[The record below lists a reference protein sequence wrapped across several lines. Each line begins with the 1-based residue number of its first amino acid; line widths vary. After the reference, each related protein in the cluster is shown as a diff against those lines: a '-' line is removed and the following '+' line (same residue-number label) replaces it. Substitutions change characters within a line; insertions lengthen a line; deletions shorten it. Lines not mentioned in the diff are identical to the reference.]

1 MTLEERG
8 ALGYPAR
15 TMTLVPAAVRD
26 VTSRLFVVFLLSVA
40 VVGHADERP
49 VLHVGGTTAS
59 VRVDGVL
66 DEAAWN
72 DAPEVTAF
80 RLMSPREGQ
89 TPSESTSVR
98 VLRTADRLVFAIRCE
113 ARRAPHAGLAPRDQA
128 LDGDHLAVHL
138 DTDGDGRRAYVFGI
152 NPYGV
157 QLDGILTDQPDFKW
171 DGVWEGAAA
180 RGDGE
185 WTAEL
190 AIPFR
195 ILRISAH
202 DRPWRVWLRR
212 ECTSWNEV
220 ATWPLYRVGE
230 PGVIM
235 LQAAD
240 LTGLDGVRGGREFTV
255 EPYLFAAALG
265 DRALRPTGGTGPWSS
280 TRTTDVGLDV
290 QAAITPSLVANLT
303 LNPDFSQ
310 IEADALQI
318 RVNQRFPLNYPE
330 KRPFFLE
337 GADQFHTPL
346 DLVETR
352 RIADPEWGLK
362 LTGRAAGWN
371 TGALL
376 VHDHGGASLAGSGY
390 TTGDDAR
397 DARPGWFGVVRAQRP
412 LPRGANVGFI
422 AGGHT
427 ESPEADAGRH
437 TMLGPDPVI
446 VGGRTWNGF
455 AGLDAHTHFGEHWL
469 VDAQAVVTGTA
480 FDSLGPGVVPAAVAL
495 ADAPRVRPASAA
507 TRAFGGDGRGER
519 FGDWM
524 GVVRLRYRDGVRT
537 LSMGTRHVGP
547 YYRDELA
554 HQNFIGV
561 TYRRLGG
568 SWDLFPKGGALQR
581 YGPNTEL
588 LVVHDHTGRLEYGQ
602 LYSNLEFEFRRNAFA
617 LVSFQH
623 TDEHWLTR
631 AYPQERVSVFGKYAD
646 WSHASIEGSVE
657 VGDAILFADEATSRL
672 VWSESATLDA
682 MVRPDPRLSVAANV
696 VRLRL
701 ANRPGAAD
709 LLGVWLVGVKA
720 NAQFTR
726 RLSLR
731 FYPQYET
738 SARHLDLNALLGYV
752 VQPGTVFYAGVN
764 SGWDPEVRQGIR
776 RATSR
781 QFFAKASWRFAR

>member
-1 MTLEERG
+1 MTSHLRFARG
-8 ALGYPAR
+8 CTLPLWLLVSVLALAPAH
-15 TMTLVPAAVRD
+15 AA
-26 VTSRLFVVFLLSVA
+26 
-40 VVGHADERP
+40 ERP
-49 VLHVGGTTAS
+49 TLQVVSTSAAI
-59 VRVDGVL
+59 RVDGVPDEPAW
-66 DEAAWN
+66 DEAH
-72 DAPEVTAF
+72 EVTGF
-80 RLMSPREGQ
+80 QLMSPREGQ

-98 VLRTADRLVFAIRCE
+98 VLRAGDRLLFAIRCG
-113 ARRAPHAGLAPRDQA
+113 ARRAPHAGLAARDQA
-128 LDGDHLAVHL
+128 LDGDHVALHL
-138 DTDGDGRRAYVFGI
+138 DTDGDGRRAYIFGI

-180 RGDGE
+180 RGDGA

-202 DRPWRVWLRR
+202 DRPWRLWVRR

-220 ATWPLYRVGE
+220 ATWPLYKVSE

-240 LTGLDGVRGGREFTV
+240 LAGLEGARGGREFTV
-255 EPYLFAAALG
+255 EPYLFTAALG
-265 DRALRPTGGTGPWSS
+265 DRPLLKTGGTGPWS
-280 TRTTDVGLDV
+280 REHTTDVGVDV

-318 RVNQRFPLNYPE
+318 SVNQRFPLNYPE

-337 GADQFHTPL
+337 GAEQFDTPL

-352 RIADPEWGLK
+352 RIGDPEWGLK
-362 LTGRAAGWN
+362 LTGRAGAWN

-376 VHDHGGASLAGSGY
+376 VHDHGGASLAGAGY

-397 DARPGWFGVVRAQRP
+397 ATRPGWFGVVRAQRP
-412 LPRGANVGFI
+412 LPRGANLGVI
-422 AGGHT
+422 VGGHT
-427 ESPEADAGRH
+427 EQPEDGATLVATSPANA
-437 TMLGPDPVI
+437 LY
-446 VGGRTWNGF
+446 GGRTWNGF
-455 AGLDAHTHFGEHWL
+455 AGLDGHAHFGEHWL
-469 VDAQAVVTGTA
+469 VDAQAVVTGSA
-480 FDSLGPGVVPAAVAL
+480 SDSLSSGVVAADTLVAGG
-495 ADAPRVRPASAA
+495 RVRSVAA
-507 TRAFGGDGRGER
+507 RTAGALRVDEAGER

-524 GVVRLRYRDGVRT
+524 GVMRFRYRDGVRT
-537 LSMGTRHVGP
+537 LSLGTRHVGP
-547 YYRDELA
+547 FYRDELS
-554 HQNFIGV
+554 HQNFTGV

-568 SWDLFPKGGALQR
+568 GWDFFPRGGALQR
-581 YGPNTEL
+581 FGPNTEM

-602 LYSNLEFEFRRNAFA
+602 FYTNVEFEFRRNAFA
-617 LVSFQH
+617 YVSFLH

-631 AYPQERVSVFGKYAD
+631 GYPQERVSAFGKWAEWRD
-646 WSHASIEGSVE
+646 VTLEGSVE
-657 VGDAILFADEATSRL
+657 VGDAILFADAATSRL
-672 VWSESATLDA
+672 VWSESMTLDA
-682 MVRPDPRLSVAANV
+682 TVRPDPRFTAAANV

-701 ANRPGAAD
+701 ADRPGAPD

-720 NAQFTR
+720 TAQFTR

-731 FYPQYET
+731 VYPQYE
-738 SARHLDLNALLGYV
+738 SRSRHLDLNALLGYV
-752 VQPGTVFYAGVN
+752 MQPGTVFYAGVN
-764 SGWDPEVRQGIR
+764 SGYDPDLREGMR

>member
-1 MTLEERG
+1 MTLEPRCTRVVPFRVFSAFVLIL
-8 ALGYPAR
+8 ALAP
-15 TMTLVPAAVRD
+15 
-26 VTSRLFVVFLLSVA
+26 
-40 VVGHADERP
+40 HASANERP
-49 VLHVGGTTAS
+49 SLAVTAAAGP

-66 DEAAWN
+66 DETAW
-72 DAPEVTAF
+72 AQASEVTAF
-80 RLMSPREGQ
+80 QLMSPREGQ

-98 VLRTADRLVFAIRCE
+98 VLRTADAIVFAIRCG
-113 ARRAPHAGLAPRDQA
+113 AQRRPHAGLAPRDQA
-128 LDGDHLAVHL
+128 LDGDHIALHL
-138 DTDGDGRRAYVFGI
+138 DTDGDGRRAYVFGL

-171 DGVWEGAAA
+171 DGVWEGAAV
-180 RGDGE
+180 RGEHE
-185 WTAEL
+185 WTAEI
-190 AIPFR
+190 AVPFR
-195 ILRISAH
+195 MLRISAH
-202 DRPWRVWLRR
+202 DRPWRLWVRR

-220 ATWPLYRVGE
+220 ATWPLYRVAE

-240 LTGLDGVRGGREFTV
+240 LTGLEGVHGGREFTV
-255 EPYLFAAALG
+255 EPYLFAAG
-265 DRALRPTGGTGPWSS
+265 IGERALRPGGGTDAWSRTS
-280 TRTTDVGLDV
+280 TTDVGLDV
-290 QAAITPSLVANLT
+290 QAALTPSLVANLT

-318 RVNQRFPLNYPE
+318 SVNQRFPLNYPE

-362 LTGRAAGWN
+362 VTGRTGAWN

-390 TTGDDAR
+390 STGDDSRVTRA
-397 DARPGWFGVVRAQRP
+397 GWFGVLRAQRP
-412 LPRGANVGFI
+412 LPRGANVGVI
-422 AGGHT
+422 LGGHT
-427 ESPEADAGRH
+427 EQPDDAASAPAVLSPDVP
-437 TMLGPDPVI
+437 L

-455 AGLDAHTHFGEHWL
+455 AGVDGHSHFGEHWL
-469 VDAQAVVTGTA
+469 MDAQVVVTGA
-480 FDSLGPGVVPAAVAL
+480 ASDSLSPGVLPAANATEGDV
-495 ADAPRVRPASAA
+495 RVRPATTA
-507 TRAFGGDGRGER
+507 TSAFGSGPRGER

-524 GVVRLRYRDGVRT
+524 GLLRLRYRDGVRT

-561 TYRRLGG
+561 TYRRLSG
-568 SWDLFPKGGALQR
+568 SWDFFPRGGALQR
-581 YGPNTEL
+581 FGPTAEM
-588 LVVHDHTGRLEYGQ
+588 LVVHDHTGRLEFGQ
-602 LYSNLEFEFRRNAFA
+602 LYTNVEFEFRRNAFA

-631 AYPQERVSVFGKYAD
+631 AYPQERVSVFGKYAEWRD
-646 WSHASIEGSVE
+646 VSLEGSVE
-657 VGDAILFADEATSRL
+657 VGDAILFADAASSRL
-672 VWSESATLDA
+672 VWSEVATFDA
-682 MVRPDPRLSVAANV
+682 SVRPDPRLTVAANV

-701 ANRPGAAD
+701 ADRPGDPD
-709 LLGVWLVGVKA
+709 LLGVWLVGIKA

-731 FYPQYET
+731 VYPQYA
-738 SARHLDLNALLGYV
+738 SGSRHLDVNALLGYV
-752 VQPGTVFYAGVN
+752 VHPGTVFYAGVN
-764 SGWDPEVRQGIR
+764 TGWDPDLRQSVR

-781 QFFAKASWRFAR
+781 QFFAKASWRFAS